1 MAGVDKEFDYLVPD
15 GVGNEVALGSQVRV
29 DLHGRRIGGW
39 VTEVGVE
46 PTEGLA
52 LRPIAKVRGFG
63 PQADVI
69 ELAGWAAWRWAGRRA
84 TFLKTA
90 SPDFAVPVLPAP
102 RLRPPSR
109 PAPSPLGADL
119 PVDNPVILRL
129 PPAADPTAAVAELA
143 QRGPTLVV
151 VPSQTRAAVLA
162 DRMRAAGAG
171 TALLPGEWAQAR
183 AGAAVVI
190 GTRAAAWAPCPGLSA
205 AVVLDGHDEGLGQEQ
220 APTWHAT
227 GVVAERARR
236 AGVPC
241 VIISSCPTLE
251 LLASGALRTIER
263 SVERRG
269 WAAIE
274 VIDRRGDDPRHGLYS
289 PRLVRL
295 IRDEKRVLCLLNRTG
310 RARLLACA
318 ACGSLA
324 RCERCGA
331 ALREGDAG
339 LQCPRCG
346 LQRPRVCAQCGST
359 SLRRLRIGVSRA
371 REELEALAGRS
382 VGEVTAATGEL
393 PAADILVGT
402 EALLHR
408 FGPGDGIGAVAFIDF
423 DQELL
428 APRIRA
434 GQEAL
439 ALLAGASRIVRGRA
453 GQVVV
458 QTRQPDHAAVRAAV
472 LADPSVWS
480 DAELPVRA
488 DLSLPPYAA
497 IAVISGPGAAEYV
510 AGLAGGP
517 LEVLG
522 PDGDEWMVKAP
533 TADVLADSLAAVA
546 RPAERLRVAVDP
558 ARL

>member
-1 MAGVDKEFDYLVPD
+1 M
-15 GVGNEVALGSQVRV
+15 

-39 VTEVGVE
+39 ITEVGVD

-63 PQADVI
+63 PEPDVI
-69 ELAGWAAWRWAGRRA
+69 ELAGWAAWRWSGRRA

-90 SPDFAVPVLPAP
+90 SPDFAVPGLPP
-102 RLRPPSR
+102 HRLRPPSR
-109 PAPSPLGADL
+109 PAASVFGPDL
-119 PVDNPVILRL
+119 PVGHPVILRL
-129 PPAADPTAAVAELA
+129 PPAADPTAVVAELA

-151 VPSQTRAAVLA
+151 VPSQARAAVLA
-162 DRMRAAGAG
+162 GRMRAAGAG

-183 AGAAVVI
+183 AGAAIVI
-190 GTRAAAWAPCPGLSA
+190 GTRAAAWGPCPGLSA
-205 AVVLDGHDEGLGQEQ
+205 AVVLDGHDEALGQEQ
-220 APTWHAT
+220 APTWHAA
-227 GVVAERARR
+227 VVAAERARR

-241 VIISSCPTLE
+241 VVISSCPTPE
-251 LLASGALRTIER
+251 LLASGELHTVDRAA
-263 SVERRG
+263 ERRG

-295 IRDEKRVLCLLNRTG
+295 IRDEARVLCVLNRTG
-310 RARLLACA
+310 RARMLACA

-331 ALREGDAG
+331 ALREDDSG

-359 SLRRLRIGVSRA
+359 SLRQLRVGVSRA
-371 REELEALAGRS
+371 REELEALAGRA

-393 PAADILVGT
+393 PDADILVGT

-408 FGPGDGIGAVAFIDF
+408 FGPGDSVGAVAFIDF

-428 APRIRA
+428 APRVRA

-439 ALLAGASRIVRGRA
+439 ALLAGASRIVRGRT
-453 GQVVV
+453 GRVVV
-458 QTRQPDHAAVRAAV
+458 QTRQPDHPAVRAGV
-472 LADPSVWS
+472 LADPSVLS

-488 DLSLPPYAA
+488 DLGLPPYT
-497 IAVISGPGAAEYV
+497 AVALVSGPGAAGYA
-510 AGLAGGP
+510 AGIAAQGLQVMGP
-517 LEVLG
+517 S
-522 PDGDEWMVKAP
+522 GDEWMVKAP
-533 TADVLADSLAAVA
+533 TAGALADALAAA
-546 RPAERLRVAVDP
+546 PRPAERVRVAVDP